1 MVKKIVSLGLV
12 LGTALIVSGC
22 GGGGGS
28 GSPASPGGSNGTP
41 SGSGTY
47 VDAAVAG
54 VSFECGAFHG
64 TTGSDGSFTFE
75 PNAGCTFSLN
85 QMLLRSVPSGDLY
98 DGVIIF
104 EDQVPV
110 AQLLQTLDGDG
121 DASNGITIPEGVV
134 SFLEENNITTLPVD
148 PSEIENLFN
157 QINDANI
164 SGYAGHFVTAT
175 EAAAHIE
182 STRQSLDHTPP
193 TITLNGSAE
202 MTIAFGSTFG
212 DPGYSVTDDYYAE
225 SEINVTVGG
234 SVDTGT
240 LGDYTLTYTAVD
252 GAGNSASVTRT
263 VHVTD
268 QAAPVIT
275 VSNPDVTVEVGAPFS
290 ENDVLAGVS
299 AADDVDGNV
308 PVTAD
313 ISQVNSAQIG
323 DYTVT
328 YSALDAAG
336 HTGTAT
342 ATVHV
347 VDTTAPQITLN
358 GNNPDSI
365 EVAQGATYADAGATV
380 TDNSGETIAA
390 VVSGSVNAA
399 AVGTYTLTY
408 TATDSSGNQ
417 RSVTRTVN
425 VVDTTPPVITLNG
438 AADITVAYGSTFADP
453 GAAATDN
460 SGEAISVTASGSV
473 NTNAIGT
480 YTITYTAVDSHNNS
494 AAETRTV
501 HVADQASPVITV
513 TNAAFTVEIGSTFV
527 ESDALAGVSAT
538 DDVDGSVSV
547 AAAIGSVNTAMLG
560 DYTVTYSA
568 TDAAGN
574 TATATATVHVVDTT
588 APQIT
593 LNGNNPDSIEVA
605 QEATY
610 ADVGATVTDNSG
622 ETISAV
628 VSGSVN
634 AAAVGTYTLTYTATD
649 SSGNESNVTRTVE
662 VVDTTSPVITLN
674 GDNPMNVLLN
684 TSYNEPGASVSD
696 NSGEN
701 LSVAISG
708 SVDSTTA
715 GTYTITY
722 EATDSSNNTATV
734 TRTVNVTNGNAPVL
748 TLEGDDPYIVEINTP
763 YADPGASATDV
774 EDGSVAVTNDAS
786 TAVHM
791 DTLGEYTV
799 IYTAEDS
806 QNNIVHASRTVR
818 VVDTTAPVITLNGNN
833 PMVVNQDAAF
843 TDPGATVSDNSGETL
858 DVNVTGTV
866 DTAVVGNYTLTYT
879 AADSSGNQVSV
890 TRTVTVVDV
899 TPPVITTGGDVTVEV
914 HTPYVDAGATA
925 QDNVDGDISS
935 NISVDTALVNTDVLG
950 DYTVT
955 YSVSDSAGNTATAT
969 ITVHV
974 IDTTPPVITVDGD
987 NPLNLLV
994 GDSYAEQGATV
1005 VDNYDTGLTATVL
1018 SNDVNTS
1025 AVGLYSVVYH
1035 AVDSSGNE
1043 TNATRVVNVTAGQP
1057 PVITLIGNDPYDV
1070 LVGTS
1075 YSDPGA
1081 TANDPEDGTVNVD
1094 VNTSEVDM
1102 STLGTYMVY
1111 YSATDS
1117 QGNTSYAARTVN
1129 VVESV
1134 TLTANPDTVQ
1144 SSEFSMPTTLH
1155 VLDNDY
1161 VPNGRTVTS
1170 VELKVW
1176 DWQTQTY
1183 QYVQAS
1189 SNDRFGNWNVIN
1201 NSDIEFTPSS
1211 TFPGG
1216 TVNMEYRITDDANNT
1231 AESWVQIE
1239 FPVLVKAVEDT
1250 NNTANDI
1257 VPFTVDVLANDT
1269 YSDATSV
1276 TISLESYDQNGQQVW
1291 TSQKSMPEGNWT
1303 VANGAVQFTP
1313 NDTFS
1318 GGTVWT
1324 QYRIEENGRQSDASI
1339 TIDYPLFVRAQYD
1352 WTDMN
1357 DTTLPVT
1364 YDVMANDEVGAGVNA
1379 EVYLLDFSVQPPAEV
1394 KVLTDYNGEWSVEAN
1409 QSITFVPAA
1418 DFSGGM
1424 AHVEYV
1430 LTDGSHVSQTG
1441 FDIEYPS
1448 YLQAQFDDV
1457 QIPESTGLVPVNMDV
1472 LANDTL
1478 PGDYNSV
1485 TLLVQGYWDDQTQ
1498 QQGYAARYEDNRGV
1512 WQVEANQTVTFT
1524 PSTTFGGGNIWWSYK
1539 ISDGNGHESVGNMQ
1553 ISYPLY
1559 VQANY
1564 DETDAVD
1571 ATQAVTYDV
1580 MQNDQAGS
1588 GITPAVQLVDFS
1600 TGQYVATLNNN
1611 GGTWSVETNN
1621 SITFTPD
1628 SSFGGGDAHVE
1639 YVLTDNNGHYSQ
1651 TGFTIHYPVGPTP
1664 VCTVQTL
1671 STVDDVY
1678 NAIANDLSFTVEN
1691 GERRF
1696 KAEIDKDAYVIDPTL
1711 YSDAAAINGMNPMYM
1726 VYYEERT
1733 WTTYLNDTFI
1743 EAQMGSTE
1751 VGFFDSNSTWYYDDQ
1766 GSGNDRGFKYLQS
1779 EGESGIYTIENDG
1792 SATLQIGGTDVFS
1805 VKAVRIISTSEINNI
1820 LESAGISL
1828 TLDSSDTAQLNLTKE
1843 LMNNLDWWGAI
1854 DDSTYNSLD
1863 EFIAAYSLDSTAS
1876 RYDGNQIVNGQ
1887 SWQKVILFAE
1897 NASGNTSGTLVE
1909 IDRETNAVLTDSAG
1923 TWSIE
1928 NITDD
1933 SGNTFE
1939 VVVVSPILCGYEE
1952 KIFRLDGTTVIQGQ
1966 IDARAGEVGGEF
1978 AFSQSLK
1985 DKLEDYFISEAPLNI
2000 DPANPTNPEITDAM
2014 LDGKVFY
2021 TVKQSDDQS
2030 QTYYKRLTVDV
2041 NAHQIT
2047 KEDYTTD
2054 SNGNLISSSTQ
2065 DLSYEIDKGRIR
2077 IQGPGDVKIGLNSD
2091 PAGGDWDVTIYTWDG
2106 ITTELWMLNEPAD
2119 FPAANP

>member
-12 LGTALIVSGC
+12 LGTALILSGC
-22 GGGGGS
+22 SGGGDS
-28 GSPASPGGSNGTP
+28 SSPVTSVGTA

-54 VSFECGAFHG
+54 ITFECGAFRG

-104 EDQVPV
+104 EDNGTVG
-110 AQLLQTLDGDG
+110 QLLQNLDSDG
-121 DASNGITIPEGVV
+121 NASNGITIPEGVV
-134 SFLEENNITTLPVD
+134 SFLAENNITTLPSNS
-148 PSEIENLFN
+148 SEIESLFY
-157 QINDANI
+157 QILDANI
-164 SGYAGHFVTAT
+164 SGYTAVDFITLT
-175 EAAAHIE
+175 EAEAHIE

-193 TITLNGSAE
+193 TIILNGSAE
-202 MTIAFGSTFG
+202 MTVAFGSTFS
-212 DPGYSVTDDYYAE
+212 DPGYRVTDDYYNE
-225 SEINVTVGG
+225 GNITQTISG

-252 GAGNSASVTRT
+252 GAGNSVSVTRT

-268 QAAPVIT
+268 QEAPVIT
-275 VSNPDVTVEVGAPFS
+275 VSNSDVTVEVGAPFS

-299 AADDVDGNV
+299 AADNVDGS
-308 PVTAD
+308 VTVAAD
-313 ISQVNSAQIG
+313 VSQVNSAQIG

-328 YSALDAAG
+328 YSATDAAG
-336 HTGTAT
+336 HTATAI

-358 GNNPDSI
+358 GNNPDSV
-365 EVAQGATYADAGATV
+365 EVAQGGTYADAGATV
-380 TDNSGETIAA
+380 TDNSGEAIA
-390 VVSGSVNAA
+390 
-399 AVGTYTLTY
+399 
-408 TATDSSGNQ
+408 
-417 RSVTRTVN
+417 
-425 VVDTTPPVITLNG
+425 
-438 AADITVAYGSTFADP
+438 
-453 GAAATDN
+453 
-460 SGEAISVTASGSV
+460 
-473 NTNAIGT
+473 
-480 YTITYTAVDSHNNS
+480 
-494 AAETRTV
+494 
-501 HVADQASPVITV
+501 
-513 TNAAFTVEIGSTFV
+513 
-527 ESDALAGVSAT
+527 
-538 DDVDGSVSV
+538 
-547 AAAIGSVNTAMLG
+547 
-560 DYTVTYSA
+560 
-568 TDAAGN
+568 
-574 TATATATVHVVDTT
+574 
-588 APQIT
+588 
-593 LNGNNPDSIEVA
+593 
-605 QEATY
+605 
-610 ADVGATVTDNSG
+610 
-622 ETISAV
+622 AV

-662 VVDTTSPVITLN
+662 VVDTTPPVITLN
-674 GDNPMNVLLN
+674 GDNPMNILLN

-696 NSGEN
+696 NSGET
-701 LSVAISG
+701 LTVTITG

-715 GTYTITY
+715 GTYTVTY

-734 TRTVNVTNGNAPVL
+734 TRTVNVTNGNAPVI

-763 YADPGASATDV
+763 YVDPGASATDV
-774 EDGSVAVTNDAS
+774 EDGTVAVRNDAA

-791 DTLGEYTV
+791 DILGEYTV
-799 IYTAEDS
+799 TYTAEDS

-818 VVDTTAPVITLNGNN
+818 VVDTTAPVITLNGSN
-833 PMVVNQDAAF
+833 PMVVNQDAVF
-843 TDPGATVSDNSGETL
+843 TDPGATVTDNSGETL

-879 AADSSGNQVSV
+879 AADSSGNQASV
-890 TRTVTVVDV
+890 TRTVTVIDV
-899 TPPVITTGGDVTVEV
+899 TAPVITTGGDVTVEV

-955 YSVSDSAGNTATAT
+955 YSVADSAGNTATAT

-974 IDTTPPVITVDGD
+974 VDTTPPVITVDGD

-994 GDSYAEQGATV
+994 GDTYTEQGTTV
-1005 VDNYDTGLTATVL
+1005 ADNYDTGLTATVL

-1043 TNATRVVNVTAGQP
+1043 ANVTRFVNVTAGQP
-1057 PVITLIGNDPYDV
+1057 PVITLEGADPYDV

-1081 TANDPEDGTVNVD
+1081 TANDPEDGIVNVD

-1117 QGNTSYAARTVN
+1117 QGNTAYAARTVN

-1134 TLTANPDTVQ
+1134 TLTANPDIVQ
-1144 SSEFSMPTTLH
+1144 SSEFTMPTTLS

-1161 VPNGRTVTS
+1161 VPSGRTV
-1170 VELKVW
+1170 VQIDLKVW
-1176 DWQTQTY
+1176 NSETWTY
-1183 QYVQAS
+1183 EYVQAS

-1201 NSDIEFTPSS
+1201 NSEIEFTPSG

-1216 TVNMEYRITDDANNT
+1216 IVNMEYRITDDANNT
-1231 AESWVQIE
+1231 AESSIQIE
-1239 FPVLVKAVEDT
+1239 FPVLIAAVEDT
-1250 NNTANDI
+1250 NNTASDI

-1276 TISLESYDQNGQQVW
+1276 TISLESYDQNGQQIWV
-1291 TSQKSMPEGNWT
+1291 SQKSVAEGNWT
-1303 VANGAVQFTP
+1303 VSNGAVQFTP

-1324 QYRIEENGRQSDASI
+1324 QYMIEESGRQSVAYI
-1339 TIDYPLFVRAQYD
+1339 TIDYPVFVRAQYD

-1364 YDVMANDEVGAGVNA
+1364 YDVMANDEVGAGVSA
-1379 EVYLLDFSVQPPAEV
+1379 EVYLLDLSVQPPAEV
-1394 KVLTDYNGEWSVEAN
+1394 KVLTDFNGEWSVEAN

-1418 DFSGGM
+1418 DFSGGT

-1441 FDIEYPS
+1441 FDIAYPS
-1448 YLQAQFDDV
+1448 YLQAQYDSVSSGD
-1457 QIPESTGLVPVNMDV
+1457 LVPVNIDV

-1485 TLLVQGYWDDQTQ
+1485 TLLVQGYWDDQTN
-1498 QQGYAARYEDNRGV
+1498 QQGYATRYEDNRGV
-1512 WQVEANQTVTFT
+1512 WQVEGNQTITFT
-1524 PSTTFGGGNIWWSYK
+1524 PSSTFGGGIIWWGYK
-1539 ISDGNGHESVGNMQ
+1539 IYDGNGHESESGMQ

-1564 DETDAVD
+1564 DDVSVFD
-1571 ATQAVTYDV
+1571 ITQAVTHDV
-1580 MQNDQAGS
+1580 MQNDQIGS
-1588 GITPAVQLVDFS
+1588 GITPAVLLVDFS
-1600 TGQYVATLNNN
+1600 TGQYVATLNDN
-1611 GGTWSVETNN
+1611 GGTWSVEANN
-1621 SITFTPD
+1621 SITFIPD
-1628 SSFGGGDAHVE
+1628 SGFGGGDTHVE

-1651 TGFTIHYPVGPTP
+1651 AGFSIHYPVGPTP
-1664 VCTVQTL
+1664 VCTIQTL

-1678 NAIANDLSFTVEN
+1678 NAVANDLSFALEN

-1696 KAEIDKDAYVIDPTL
+1696 EAEIDKDAYVIDPMFYGDT
-1711 YSDAAAINGMNPMYM
+1711 AAVSGMNPMYM

-1751 VGFFDSNSTWYYDDQ
+1751 VGFFESNSTWYFDDQ
-1766 GSGNDRGFKYLQS
+1766 GSGNDRGYKYLQS
-1779 EGESGIYTIENDG
+1779 EGESGSYVIESDG
-1792 SATLQIGGTDVFS
+1792 SATLQVGGMDVFS
-1805 VKAVRIISTSEINNI
+1805 VKVVRTISTSEINNI
-1820 LESAGISL
+1820 LENAGISL
-1828 TLDSSDTAQLNLTKE
+1828 TLTDSDTAQLNLTKE
-1843 LMNNLDWWGAI
+1843 LMNHLDWWGAL
-1854 DDSTYNSLD
+1854 DSNTYNSLD
-1863 EFIAAYSLDSTAS
+1863 AFIAAYSRDSTAL
-1876 RYDGNQIVNGQ
+1876 RYDGNQIVNGP

-1897 NASGNTSGTLVE
+1897 NSAGNTSGTLVE
-1909 IDRETNAVLTDSAG
+1909 IDRETNAILTDNAG
-1923 TWSIE
+1923 TWNIE

-1939 VVVVSPILCGYEE
+1939 VVVVSPILCGYQK
-1952 KIFRLDGTTVIQGQ
+1952 KIFRLDGTSIIQGYL
-1966 IDARAGEVGGEF
+1966 DRAGEIGGEF

-1985 DKLEDYFISEAPLNI
+1985 EKLEAYFVENAPLDI
-2000 DPANPTNPEITDAM
+2000 DPTTPTNPEITDAM

-2021 TVKQSDDQS
+2021 TVKQSDDMTL
-2030 QTYYKRLTVDV
+2030 TYYSRLTADINV
-2041 NAHQIT
+2041 HQIT
-2047 KEDYTTD
+2047 KEDYTVD
-2054 SNGNLISSSTQ
+2054 SNGNVVSSLTEVFP
-2065 DLSYEIDKGRIR
+2065 YELDRGRILL
-2077 IQGPGDVKIGLNSD
+2077 QAEGDVKIGLNSD
-2091 PAGGDWDVTIYTWDG
+2091 PGTGDWDVTIYTWDG